1 MAQYLE
7 DWLESEVE
15 ELSKLEVGELSNTF
29 FFRDPMR
36 PNYID
41 YQHFYSPADGVIL
54 YQKFIQ
60 DATEPIV
67 EIKGMNYTIQDVLGD
82 KRYNKPSLVIGVFM
96 SFYDVHIN
104 RIPYSGILQYKA
116 LDPIESTNKPMLAI
130 EKDILNAAINP
141 NNLEYLKYNERM
153 WNKIYSPQ
161 LDYTYYLVQI
171 ADEDVNVIAPFI
183 NDQNAPVSQN
193 ERFSLIRWG
202 SQVDLVLP
210 LDERYDFDLVLED
223 EMHVNAGLDKLV
235 KINFKNDPFQQY
247 PRS

>member
-7 DWLESEVE
+7 DWLDGEVA

-41 YQHFYSPADGVIL
+41 YKHFYSPADGTIL
-54 YQKFIQ
+54 YQKFVR

-67 EIKGMNYTIQDVLGD
+67 EIKGMNYTLQDVLGN
-82 KRYNKPSLVIGVFM
+82 KFYNQPSLVIGIFM

-104 RIPYSGILQYKA
+104 RIPYAGILQYRGLA
-116 LDPIESTNKPMLAI
+116 PIESTNKPMLAT
-130 EKDILNAAINP
+130 EKDILNAVINP

-153 WNKIYSPQ
+153 LNKIYSPQ
-161 LDYTYYLVQI
+161 LDYTYFLVQI

-210 LDERYDFDLVLED
+210 LDKRYDFDLVLDD

-235 KINFKNDPFQQY
+235 KINFRNDPFQQH

>member
-82 KRYNKPSLVIGVFM
+82 KRYNKPSLVIGIFM

>member
-7 DWLESEVE
+7 DWLDGEVA

-41 YQHFYSPADGVIL
+41 YKHFYSPADGTIL
-54 YQKFIQ
+54 YQKVVQ
-60 DATEPIV
+60 NADEPIV

-82 KRYNKPSLVIGVFM
+82 KTYNKPSLVIGIFM

-104 RIPYSGILQYKA
+104 RIPYAGTLSYKP
-116 LDPIESTNKPMLAI
+116 LDPIESMNKPMLAT
-130 EKDILNAAINP
+130 EKDILDMAINP
-141 NNLEYLKYNERM
+141 NNMEYLKYNERM
-153 WNKIYSPQ
+153 RNTIYSTK
-161 LDYTYYLVQI
+161 LDYTYHLVQI
-171 ADEDVNVIAPFI
+171 ADEDVNVIAHFI
-183 NDQNAPVSQN
+183 NEQNEPVCQN

-210 LDERYDFDLVLED
+210 LDSRFDFELLLDD
-223 EMHVNAGLDKLV
+223 EMHVEAGLDKLV
-235 KINFKNDPFQQY
+235 KINF
-247 PRS
+247 R

>member
-67 EIKGMNYTIQDVLGD
+67 EIKGINYTIQDVLGD
-82 KRYNKPSLVIGVFM
+82 KRYNKPSLVIGIFM

>member
-82 KRYNKPSLVIGVFM
+82 KRYNKPSLVIGIFM

-183 NDQNAPVSQN
+183 YDQNAPVSQN